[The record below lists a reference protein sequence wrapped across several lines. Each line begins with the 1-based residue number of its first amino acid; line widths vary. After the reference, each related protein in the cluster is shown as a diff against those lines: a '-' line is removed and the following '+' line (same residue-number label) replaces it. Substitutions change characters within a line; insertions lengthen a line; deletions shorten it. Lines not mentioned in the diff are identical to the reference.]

1 MGRERDGYR
10 ENLELLNIRFPD
22 CDMLTIVQVME
33 VTGWHNRQT
42 IRKYLGE
49 YFTAGKTIS
58 KVFVA
63 RWMCGVGKSP
73 QRKPKVP
80 FVY

>member
-1 MGRERDGYR
+1 MGRELDGYR
-10 ENLELLNIRFPD
+10 DNLELLNLRFPD

-42 IRKYLGE
+42 IRKYFGE

-58 KVFVA
+58 KVFIA
-63 RWMCGVGKSP
+63 RWMCGRGTNNH
-73 QRKPKVP
+73 RR
-80 FVY
+80 Y